1 MKRTMHWQDGVNAG
15 LGAWLI
21 IAPWV
26 LDFQHVTIATTTTM
40 ALGALLLACSIE
52 AIAVPDAWEEW
63 LDVAIG
69 IALMLAPAL
78 LGFDA
83 LPLALVNAM
92 VTGALVV
99 ILALWVLGS
108 DDELV
113 ASWERAEQESP

>member
-1 MKRTMHWQDGVNAG
+1 MKRNVHWQDGVNAG

-21 IAPWV
+21 LSPWV
-26 LDFQHVTIATTTTM
+26 LDFEHVTVATTSTM
-40 ALGALLLACSIE
+40 ALGALLLASSVE

-78 LGFDA
+78 LGFDSI
-83 LPLALVNAM
+83 PKALVNGM
-92 VTGALVV
+92 VIGACVV

-113 ASWERAEQESP
+113 ASWERAEQD

>member
-1 MKRTMHWQDGVNAG
+1 MKRNVHWQDGVNAG

-21 IAPWV
+21 VSPW
-26 LDFQHVTIATTTTM
+26 LLGFQHTTVATTSTM
-40 ALGALLLACSIE
+40 ALGAVLLACSLE

-83 LPLALVNAM
+83 LPAAVVNAM

-113 ASWERAEQESP
+113 ASWEQAEQE